1 MAALCFLPHDC
12 LLYAFQLDR
21 MAYSTST
28 LSLQMVSQSLQY
40 IIHFRNSLLPQI
52 AQNQIDSISAGGFEI
67 RIRIRRRIIKETER
81 ISDKRSNSARKNTRN
96 FVIRR

>member
-67 RIRIRRRIIKETER
+67 RIIKETER
-81 ISDKRSNSARKNTRN
+81 ISDRRSNSARKNTRN

>member
-81 ISDKRSNSARKNTRN
+81 ISDSRSNSARKNTRN

>member
-67 RIRIRRRIIKETER
+67 RIRTRRRIIKETER
-81 ISDKRSNSARKNTRN
+81 ISDSNSARKNTRN